1 MKDVPFNKYKDWKIS
16 LNRHPKDCGR
26 FHEIEYLNTKTAKRS
41 RHTIELHD
49 YGSGRQR
56 YSIAVI
62 GPQGMCKESFK
73 INLQKDIAKKLKEF
87 MNKYK

>member
-1 MKDVPFNKYKDWKIS
+1 MKDVPFNKYKDWEIS
-16 LNRHPKDCGR
+16 LNLRSDI
-26 FHEIEYLNTKTAKRS
+26 HEIEYLNTKTAKRS

-56 YSIAVI
+56 YNIAVI
-62 GPQGMCKESFK
+62 GPQGMCKESFE
-73 INLQKDIAKKLKEF
+73 INLQKYVAKKLKEL